1 MEHALAREYTNI
13 ILVIALM
20 MIVIVIARL
29 LKMTTG
35 IVSSHVLQQCT
46 ENIMDSALVDC
57 LIAIKDFAK
66 YL

>member
-1 MEHALAREYTNI
+1 MGMEHAPVSKYTNI
-13 ILVIALM
+13 ILVIALL

-46 ENIMDSALVDC
+46 ESMMESALV
-57 LIAIKDFAK
+57 L
-66 YL
+66 